1 MAHFW
6 SGQFLQS
13 AVKIAYLLKLVRP
26 IQLEQYDRICDTWQ
40 SKSLRKNSTRFT
52 FSSGSAM
59 RTRCGVAST
68 RAGLPSIRTL
78 AGADDVDGA
87 HALITAAGRRWELNQ
102 RSRIRRSLVVFS

>member
-40 SKSLRKNSTRFT
+40 SKSLRNELYPFYIFIGQRD
-52 FSSGSAM
+52 A
-59 RTRCGVAST
+59 
-68 RAGLPSIRTL
+68 L
-78 AGADDVDGA
+78 AGA
-87 HALITAAGRRWELNQ
+87 AARPMTSMAPTR
-102 RSRIRRSLVVFS
+102 